1 MSRCVL
7 PTVTRPSTF
16 KDFLSAVVF
25 HYQDPIDDCAPVIP
39 PQLPTKTN
47 VHANYFSVNSV
58 DLPHPIKT
66 NTHANYFSVN
76 SVDLPHPITDF
87 LSFAPPKAASKN
99 LKGTQLYLLFST
111 SLEVS

>member
-58 DLPHPIKT
+58 DLPHPI
-66 NTHANYFSVN
+66 
-76 SVDLPHPITDF
+76 TDF